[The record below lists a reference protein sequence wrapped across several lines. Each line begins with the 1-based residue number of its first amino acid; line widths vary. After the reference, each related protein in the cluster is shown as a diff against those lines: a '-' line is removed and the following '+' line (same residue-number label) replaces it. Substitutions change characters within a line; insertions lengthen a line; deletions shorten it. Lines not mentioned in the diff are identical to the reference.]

1 MNWQEDWGCYFS
13 RSAQRAQAR
22 LEDELLELEM
32 KIARRT
38 ADMSLTEGRMERK
51 TAVYMDEG
59 EYVHICTAA
68 DDSEAPVLGLSRK
81 NKSAM
86 HGTAIG
92 QEARDRRREVPRRGR
107 THRIHTK
114 G

>member
-1 MNWQEDWGCYFS
+1 
-13 RSAQRAQAR
+13 
-22 LEDELLELEM
+22 M

-38 ADMSLTEGRMERK
+38 ADMSLTKGRMERK
-51 TAVYMDEG
+51 TAVYVDEG
-59 EYVHICTAA
+59 EYVHICMAT
-68 DDSEAPVLGLSRK
+68 DNSEALVLGLSRK

-92 QEARDRRREVPRRGR
+92 QEARDRRREVSRRGR
-107 THRIHTK
+107 TRRIRTK